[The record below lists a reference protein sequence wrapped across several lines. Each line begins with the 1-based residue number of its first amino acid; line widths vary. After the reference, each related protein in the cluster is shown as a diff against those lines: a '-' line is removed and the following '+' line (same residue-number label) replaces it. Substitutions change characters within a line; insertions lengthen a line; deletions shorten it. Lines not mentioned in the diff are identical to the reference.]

1 MCAGKV
7 YRTSWPAATAAAG
20 LTVSGR
26 PEINAAVVWPRR
38 VRSDAVEAE
47 REERAVVVGGGQRR
61 AVLAVPAHGQVAAVL
76 SAVLAASGPAGVN
89 GPAASA
95 PAGPRSVRVQAGRG
109 RGAGAGTPTETGRRR
124 VDGRAPKIAG
134 LGTLNKPFRVR
145 TSRRNVVR
153 SLLRLK
159 NSASNGKISTHI
171 HIFIKLYVLYI
182 II

>member
-7 YRTSWPAATAAAG
+7 YRTSWPAATAAAAVG
-20 LTVSGR
+20 LTASGR
-26 PEINAAVVWPRR
+26 REINAAVVWPRR

-95 PAGPRSVRVQAGRG
+95 PARSRSVRVQAGRG
-109 RGAGAGTPTETGRRR
+109 RGAGAGTPTETGRSRRR
-124 VDGRAPKIAG
+124 VVSGSPKAAG
-134 LGTLNKPFRVR
+134 FGTLNKRFHVR
-145 TSRRNVVR
+145 TV
-153 SLLRLK
+153 
-159 NSASNGKISTHI
+159 T
-171 HIFIKLYVLYI
+171 
-182 II
+182 